1 MPEQGFERPAAP
13 LLSLAAYLSYVRPF
27 ASDTLLFASRS
38 LAGAASW
45 RAVTIQTNIGLLLL
59 QAIIHTFQQH

>member
-13 LLSLAAYLSYVRPF
+13 LLSLAAYISYARPF
-27 ASDTLLFASRS
+27 ASDTLLLASHR
-38 LAGAASW
+38 LAGAVSW
-45 RAVTIQTNIGLLLL
+45 HAVTIQTNIGLLLL